1 MITQKTTDRQM
12 VTHHLN
18 RYPKL
23 LLFTIMGL
31 MTLVVLYLE
40 LSFFGSD
47 SPGKTRLLSM
57 KWLLIPHI
65 LFAATGFLLGPLQF
79 SSRLR
84 TRNLPLH
91 RLLGKVY
98 VISILL
104 GAALALAITCVY
116 RVPDGNFM
124 FENSIQAVVWFLTT
138 LVAWQAA
145 RNKQIALHK
154 VWMARSY
161 GVTFIFVLS
170 RVVTPIPFFQHL
182 GIASV
187 GHFLWFLLVLSLLL
201 PELLLNGKVLLV
213 KSPSR

>member
-1 MITQKTTDRQM
+1 MITQKNADRQ
-12 VTHHLN
+12 VVSQH
-18 RYPKL
+18 RSSYPKL
-23 LLFTIMGL
+23 LLFTVMGL
-31 MTLVVLYLE
+31 MTLFVMYLE

-57 KWLLIPHI
+57 KGLLIPHV
-65 LFAATGFLLGPLQF
+65 LFAATGFVLGPLQF

-84 TRNLPLH
+84 TRNLMLH
-91 RLLGKVY
+91 RLPGKVY

-124 FENSIQAVVWFLTT
+124 FENIIQAVVWFLTT
-138 LVAWQAA
+138 LVAWLAA

-161 GVTFIFVLS
+161 GITFIYVLS
-170 RVVTPIPFFQHL
+170 RVVTPIPFFQRL
-182 GIASV
+182 DIASAS
-187 GHFLWFLLVLSLLL
+187 HFLWFLLILALLL
-201 PELLLNGKVLLV
+201 PELFLNGKALLV
-213 KSPSR
+213 RSPSQ